1 MDSHEGNPAGGVI
14 GIDPTITPTVW
25 KLDAKP
31 EMPPVGQMAKNAAG
45 AFARNL
51 ASVMEGNSVNADP
64 DVIKDRQAIC
74 GECEHMTNNRCAKC
88 GCWLQYKT
96 ILRAE
101 KCPVG
106 KWE

>member
-1 MDSHEGNPAGGVI
+1 MDGNESNPAGGVI
-14 GIDPTITPTVW
+14 AVNPAITPLRW

-31 EMPPVGQMAKNAAG
+31 AMPSKGQMAKNAAG
-45 AFARNL
+45 SFTRNL
-51 ASVMEGNSVNADP
+51 KSVMEGNSVNADP
-64 DVIKDRQAIC
+64 DVIKGRQAIC
-74 GECEHMTNNRCAKC
+74 KECEHMSNNRCAKC

-101 KCPVG
+101 KCPIN

>member
-1 MDSHEGNPAGGVI
+1 MDNDEGNPAGGVI

-31 EMPPVGQMAKNAAG
+31 EMPPKGQMAKNAAG
-45 AFARNL
+45 SFARNL
-51 ASVMEGNSVNADP
+51 KSVMRGNSVNADP
-64 DVIKDRQAIC
+64 DVIKKRQAIC
-74 GECEHMTNNRCAKC
+74 KGCEFMKKNRCLKC

-96 ILRAE
+96 IFRAE
-101 KCPVG
+101 KCPIS